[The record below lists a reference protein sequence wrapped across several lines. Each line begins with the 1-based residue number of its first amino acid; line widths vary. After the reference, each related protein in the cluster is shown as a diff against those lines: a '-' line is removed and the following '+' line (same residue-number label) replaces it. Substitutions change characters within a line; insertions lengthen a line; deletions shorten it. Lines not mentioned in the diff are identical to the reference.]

1 MGAALLYN
9 SGMKSHDTVLG
20 SVRDW
25 LSAVGGLVT
34 QEQIER
40 LESRIDEI
48 DALLDALEERLHPRG
63 G

>member
-1 MGAALLYN
+1 
-9 SGMKSHDTVLG
+9 MKSQDTVLA

-34 QEQIER
+34 REQIER

-48 DALLDALEERLHPRG
+48 DALLDALEEHLER
-63 G
+63 